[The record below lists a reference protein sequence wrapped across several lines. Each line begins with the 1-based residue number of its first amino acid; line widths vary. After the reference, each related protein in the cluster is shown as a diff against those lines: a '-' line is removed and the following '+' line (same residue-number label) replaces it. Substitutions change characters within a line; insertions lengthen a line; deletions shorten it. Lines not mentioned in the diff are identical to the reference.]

1 MTTLSTL
8 LVKLGIDKTDY
19 DKGLDDAE
27 KKTGATLKAI
37 GDKMSSVGKT
47 MSLYVTAPIV
57 GGFALSIKA
66 ASDMNE
72 TLSKSNVVFGDS
84 AKAVQAFTSSAATN
98 LGMTNKAALEAA
110 GTFGNLFVSMGMGQA
125 PAADMST
132 DLLQLAA
139 DLASFNNLDPTE
151 VLEKLRSGLVGET
164 EPLRSLGVNISE
176 TAMKAQALAMGL
188 GDATGNLTEAE
199 KVTARYALIMQQ
211 TTTAQGDFARTSDGL
226 ANSTRIMKAELGDA
240 AAILGAQLLPI
251 VTQVVQ
257 TVTGWLAS
265 FRELSP
271 EAQKIIVVVLAIVAG
286 IGPLL
291 IIIGSLISAITAIGP
306 VVIGIAG
313 ILSFPLIAI
322 IVAVVAIIALL
333 ALAWRNNWGGIREI
347 VASAVAF
354 ISNIIRVVFAAIQV
368 YFAVFFQVVSTIFQ
382 AFKAAFSGD
391 WTKFGELLRQAW
403 DTAWNA
409 IKTIFSN
416 AWESL
421 KTGVANLIRNVI
433 DFFTKTDWGE
443 VGMNIVR
450 GIANGITSAIQWVVA
465 AISGMARAI
474 IAAIKGFLGIKSP
487 SKVFEG
493 LGILSGQGFALG
505 LMKAT
510 GTVRIAGAGM
520 AASAMGGVVNNSH
533 VTNNLTVYSN
543 SETASVVSDFGR
555 MRAWARA

>member
-1 MTTLSTL
+1 MTILSTL

-19 DKGLDDAE
+19 DKGLDDAD
-27 KKTGATLKAI
+27 KKAAVTLKGI
-37 GDKMSSVGKT
+37 GDKFSSIGKT
-47 MSLYVTAPIV
+47 MSLTVTAPIV
-57 GGFALSIKA
+57 AGFALSIKA

-84 AKAVQAFTSSAATN
+84 AKAVQQFTSSAATN
-98 LGMTNKAALEAA
+98 LGMTQQAALEAA

-188 GDATGNLTEAE
+188 GDANGNLTEAE

-226 ANSTRIMKAELGDA
+226 ANSSRILKAELGDA
-240 AAILGAQLLPI
+240 AATLGAQLLPI

-271 EAQKIIVVVLAIVAG
+271 ETQKIIVIVLAVVAA

-291 IIIGSLISAITAIGP
+291 MIIGTLIPALSAIIP
-306 VVIGIAG
+306 VVGAVAG
-313 ILSFPLIAI
+313 ILTFPLIAI
-322 IVAVVAIIALL
+322 IAAVIGIIALL
-333 ALAWRNNWGGIREI
+333 YAAWTNNWGGIREI

-354 ISNIIRVVFAAIQV
+354 ISLIIKTVFAAIQA
-368 YFAVFFQVVSTIFQ
+368 YFAVFFQVVSTIFA
-382 AFKAAFSGD
+382 AFRAAFSGD
-391 WTKFGELLRQAW
+391 WTRFGELLRQAW

-409 IKTIFSN
+409 IKTIFAN

-421 KTGVANLIRNVI
+421 KTGVANLIKNI
-433 DFFTKTDWGE
+433 ITFFKTTDWGE

-450 GIANGITSAIQWVVA
+450 GIANGITNAIDWVIK
-465 AISGMARAI
+465 AISGMASAI
-474 IAAIKGFLGIKSP
+474 IRAIKGFLGIKSP
-487 SKVFEG
+487 SAVFEQ
-493 LGILSGQGFALG
+493 LGFLSGQGFALG

-510 GTVRIAGAGM
+510 GNITIAGAGM
-520 AASAMGGVVNNSH
+520 AGSAMGGVVNNSH

-543 SETASVVSDFGR
+543 SETSSVLSDFGR